1 VPSLALAFIDAEILE
16 RSFPASSCRT
26 IPLGSS
32 AGDRACLLMRGG
44 GDARPV
50 PAPADHAPLQLGC
63 FPSRHPSTIGRDA
76 TRTIDVPEVLLE
88 AVRSLEPERMTTIR
102 GLPAHFS
109 RAEAGHSSRAPKPHS
124 RVRGKTRNSAGKP
137 RRPKGASNYRARQLS
152 AFGKHRVE
160 CGRDPGDTIRVRR
173 RPLNFMRIF
182 ASLVEADSQVPRPL
196 CRKPDAFSYSRRL
209 SVPRPAEAL
218 Q

>member
-1 VPSLALAFIDAEILE
+1 MPSLALAFIDAEILE

-109 RAEAGHSSRAPKPHS
+109 RAEAGHSSQAPK
-124 RVRGKTRNSAGKP
+124 VNQRGKNRFALPS
-137 RRPKGASNYRARQLS
+137 RRIAPDQDPSSSFRIRIRSPGVPIRKGSPLS
-152 AFGKHRVE
+152 AR
-160 CGRDPGDTIRVRR
+160 IRRKC
-173 RPLNFMRIF
+173 
-182 ASLVEADSQVPRPL
+182 SLSCVISQSGSAPN
-196 CRKPDAFSYSRRL
+196 A
-209 SVPRPAEAL
+209 PART
-218 Q
+218 